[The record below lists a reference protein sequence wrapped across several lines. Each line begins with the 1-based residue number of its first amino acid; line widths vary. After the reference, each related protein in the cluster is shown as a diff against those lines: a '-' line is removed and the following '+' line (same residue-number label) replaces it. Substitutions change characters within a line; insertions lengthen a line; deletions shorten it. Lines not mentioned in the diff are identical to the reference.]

1 MKKTILLVED
11 EQTLRDAY
19 DRILTFEGYKVFPA
33 PNGSE
38 GLELL
43 HQVKPDLILLDVLM
57 PVMDGFEFLRRANL
71 QKDYPGVKIVALT
84 NLSDQNNLETLVSLG
99 VTNHILKSS
108 YSPKELVREVRRLLD
123 DDVKELA
130 ATKKTP

>member
-1 MKKTILLVED
+1 
-11 EQTLRDAY
+11 
-19 DRILTFEGYKVFPA
+19 
-33 PNGSE
+33 
-38 GLELL
+38 
-43 HQVKPDLILLDVLM
+43 
-57 PVMDGFEFLRRANL
+57 
-71 QKDYPGVKIVALT
+71 
-84 NLSDQNNLETLVSLG
+84 LVSLG